1 MKDERVNG
9 DGEDGELAWAAEG
22 EEAAAAATG
31 AAWKVLVID
40 DDPAVHSVSRLA
52 LQHLRVDGA
61 PLEFYGAGSAREG
74 RALLLAHPDAALV
87 LLDVVMETDDAGLR
101 LVDWLRREQGNTM
114 LRIVLRTGQPGLAP
128 EMAVMTGYDI
138 NDYLAKVDVTT
149 QRLITSVIAGVRAYR
164 DLRTITIQR
173 SGLHKV
179 IHATSTLF
187 ETHSL
192 ERLLAGILE
201 QVAGLLLPRE
211 STIFFVA
218 RRPLFAPTDPTPV
231 IIAASGKYGDA
242 RGRPVGDVLAP
253 AVLRDVERSLAGDGP
268 IETAQYSIY
277 SFDLRGDACP
287 VLYLDGGGQLEAW
300 ERQMVALFCANAA
313 MALRNHRMYDEQR
326 EWLRAVER
334 FVPTTMARLV
344 DRPDLRHV
352 EVGDHV
358 ARDMTIL
365 FMDLVAFTAR
375 SERMAPPAVFE
386 LLNRLY
392 AVLGP
397 CLEGHGGVIDKYL
410 GDGVMVIFPDGARGA
425 CEAALAALRALDRF
439 NAEQPLADGPLAMGI
454 GVHHGPVIMGMVG
467 HARRM
472 APTVIA
478 DAVNTAARIQE
489 WTRVLGAR
497 LLLSRAVFDEVAGEG
512 LAAARSL
519 GCMPMRGRSQAVE
532 LIEVY
537 AAESEPVQGGRRA
550 TAEDFAAAVAGLA
563 SGARGAAAAHLADV
577 LAVDPGDSVA
587 QYLFASCAD
596 AW

>member
-1 MKDERVNG
+1 MKDERTMS
-9 DGEDGELAWAAEG
+9 EDSDELAWAEEG
-22 EEAAAAATG
+22 EELPAAVTG

-61 PLEFYGAGSAREG
+61 PLVFFGAHSAREG

-101 LVDWLRREQGNTM
+101 LVEWLRREQGNTM
-114 LRIVLRTGQPGLAP
+114 LRILLRTGQPGQAP
-128 EMAVMTGYDI
+128 EMEVMTGYDI

-179 IHATSTLF
+179 IQATSTLF
-187 ETHSL
+187 ETDSL

-218 RRPLFAPTDPTPV
+218 RRPLFAPTDLTPV
-231 IIAASGKYGDA
+231 IIAASGKYGEA
-242 RGRPVGDVLAP
+242 RGRPVREVLAP
-253 AVLRDVERSLAGDGP
+253 AVLRDVERSLAGDP
-268 IETAQYSIY
+268 VESRDYSIY
-277 SFDLRGDACP
+277 TFNLGGDACP
-287 VLYLDGGGQLEAW
+287 VLYLDGGGVLEVW
-300 ERQMVALFCANAA
+300 EHQMVALFCANAV
-313 MALRNHRMYDEQR
+313 MALRNHRMYEDQR
-326 EWLRAVER
+326 QWLRAFER
-334 FVPTTMARLV
+334 FVPTAMGRLV
-344 DRPDLRHV
+344 DRADLRKV

-386 LLNRLY
+386 LLNQLY
-392 AVLGP
+392 AVIGP

-410 GDGVMVIFPDGARGA
+410 GDGVMVIFPDGAQGA
-425 CEAALAALRALDRF
+425 CEAALAVLAALDRF
-439 NAEQPLADGPLAMGI
+439 NAEHPLADGPLAMGI
-454 GVHHGPVIMGMVG
+454 GVHHGPVILGMVG
-467 HARRM
+467 HARRI

-489 WTRVLGAR
+489 WTRLLGTR
-497 LLLSRAVFDEVAGEG
+497 LLLSRAVVEEISPGGMDAS
-512 LAAARSL
+512 RSL
-519 GCMPMRGRSQAVE
+519 GRLPMRGRTQPVE
-532 LIEVY
+532 VIEVY
-537 AAESEPVQGGRRA
+537 AAENAASRGRRVA
-550 TAEDFAAAVAGLA
+550 TAESFAAAVEKLA

-587 QYLFASCAD
+587 QYLFGLCAD